1 MYIHHAKNIAEG
13 IDYNKTG
20 YIYNPDRPTI
30 GPKTYPPVFPLILSP
45 IYTWFGLNLT
55 AMKIEIILM
64 FCMFLFVYYLILRME
79 LPYKFVVLAILL
91 IGCNPYYWDYKDN
104 VLSDLPFLLWTYT
117 ALLIILHAHQS
128 NSSKR
133 THLLYSI
140 FAGIIIYLTYGTRSI
155 GILLVPC
162 LFIHDAIRYKKPT
175 QFSIIATIIFLT
187 FMLIQSFFFHS
198 DRSYLENLS
207 FNPMFLLQNLLFY
220 GKYFVEIWD
229 NGYSVV
235 LSAVLFTVFFILT
248 IIGYMDRI
256 QSRITILE
264 VFTPLYMGSLIIL
277 PYFQQRYLIP
287 VIPLCVMYALIGITK
302 FKFIQSREARRYFV
316 SILIVAFFIT
326 YLGKYT
332 KSNFDSIDIGV
343 GRKESIKL
351 FEYIRSNTDE
361 SDIFI
366 FRKPRVL
373 SLYTGRSAAAY
384 HLPNDEEELWQFFRS
399 IGANY
404 LIVGQIDPKYI
415 HLFIEKYENNFEK
428 MFLNFDF
435 KVYKIK
441 YKNNDKLR

>member
-1 MYIHHAKNIAEG
+1 MYIQHAKNIAEG

-20 YIYNPDRPTI
+20 YIYNPNRPTI
-30 GPKTYPPVFPLILSP
+30 GPETYPPVFPLILSP

-55 AMKIEIILM
+55 AMKIVIILI
-64 FCMFLFVYYLILRME
+64 FCIFLIVYYLILKIE
-79 LPYKFVVLAILL
+79 LPYKFAVLAVVL
-91 IGCNPYYWDYKDN
+91 IGGNPYYWNFKDN

-128 NSSKR
+128 NNSKR
-133 THLLYSI
+133 TNLLYSI
-140 FAGIIIYLTYGTRSI
+140 FTGIFIYLTYGTRSI

-162 LFIHDAIRYKKPT
+162 LFIHDVIRYKKPT

-187 FMLIQSFFFHS
+187 FMLIQSTFFHS
-198 DRSYLENLS
+198 DLSYLENRS
-207 FNPMFLLQNLLFY
+207 FNPMFLLKNLLFY

-235 LSAVLFTVFFILT
+235 FSAVLFTIFFILL
-248 IIGYMDRI
+248 IIGYVDRI
-256 QSRITILE
+256 QSKISILE
-264 VFTPLYMGSLIIL
+264 VFTPLYIGSLIIL
-277 PYFQQRYLIP
+277 PFFQQRYLIP
-287 VIPLCVMYALIGITK
+287 AIPLCVMYALIGITK

-361 SDIFI
+361 GDVYI

-373 SLYTGRSAAAY
+373 SLYTGRSSAAY
-384 HLPNDEEELWQFFRS
+384 HLPDNEKDLWNFFRT
-399 IGANY
+399 IGATH
-404 LIVGQIDPKYI
+404 LISGPIDPKYI
-415 HLFIEKYENNFEK
+415 HLFVEKYENNFEK
-428 MFLNFDF
+428 MYRNFDF
-435 KVYKIK
+435 KVYKIQ
-441 YKNNDKLR
+441 YKNNDSLR